1 MFNPTIIT
9 FGKSVDCVDI
19 TIDMKTTFGQYYPI
33 ILVGNVSFG
42 TFVFMFKF
50 YGIPSRDTNLITNG
64 SRM

>member
-9 FGKSVDCVDI
+9 FGKNSDWVDI
-19 TIDMKTTFGQYYPI
+19 TIDMKTTFSQVYPTI
-33 ILVGNVSFG
+33 AAGNMSFG

-50 YGIPSRDTNLITNG
+50 YGIPTRQQNLITNG